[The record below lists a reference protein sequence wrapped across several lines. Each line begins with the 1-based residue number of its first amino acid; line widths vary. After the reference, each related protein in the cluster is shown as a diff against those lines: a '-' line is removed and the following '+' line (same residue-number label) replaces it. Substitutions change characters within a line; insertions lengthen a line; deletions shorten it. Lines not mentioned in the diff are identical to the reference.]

1 MRVVADEPFDF
12 FKALAKPQ
20 PSPTFPDIASIF
32 GLPSLPIPPV
42 IQRRWFKGDTIHID
56 GYVFEDCR
64 FDGCTLVTEMATFA
78 FRRCYIAANCRLYF
92 NGAALKTVRLLMHYL
107 RTQNRIQMRQDEQG
121 VYATLNADGT
131 FSLE

>member
-1 MRVVADEPFDF
+1 MTSFAFSKCLHTPPPPPR
-12 FKALAKPQ
+12 
-20 PSPTFPDIASIF
+20 SPVFLSISVSPP
-32 GLPSLPIPPV
+32 LPLPPV

-78 FRRCYIAANCRLYF
+78 FRRCCIAANCRLYF